1 MWQEI
6 QTALPDVHLNGAP
19 LNEGRAGNNLHLLV
33 PGIPSEPL
41 INALSSLGLHAS
53 GGSACSTGRFSAVLS
68 AMGRRAEEG
77 AFLRLTLGRF
87 NREDEISEA
96 VDRLSSAINDLRSVY
111 G

>member
-1 MWQEI
+1 
-6 QTALPDVHLNGAP
+6 
-19 LNEGRAGNNLHLLV
+19 
-33 PGIPSEPL
+33 
-41 INALSSLGLHAS
+41 
-53 GGSACSTGRFSAVLS
+53 
-68 AMGRRAEEG
+68 MGRRARRG

>member
-1 MWQEI
+1 MAWALGEAYERQVSANEEIHRLRNQMWQEI

-53 GGSACSTGRFSAVLS
+53 GGSA
-68 AMGRRAEEG
+68 
-77 AFLRLTLGRF
+77 
-87 NREDEISEA
+87 
-96 VDRLSSAINDLRSVY
+96 
-111 G
+111 